1 MEKKQLDILR
11 NSKNV
16 EILSAKIDAK
26 DVIRQAIQK
35 YPAYFTRRD
44 LDAIRVKSTESR
56 YRYIVD
62 KFKDVSDGYVK
73 LFTVLV
79 ETGHTD
85 AVLKILRPG
94 LTVKVMAPPPR
105 SAEATKSEGID
116 QEDIK
121 SGRNATSE
129 VERMVKQLCTEL
141 NEVKEKIKDIEKQQ
155 SIEHMSQMLQVQGG
169 KDVMSELEYVKTE
182 LRQVKL
188 WMEEQCG
195 MMTNRIDNLERESTG
210 RKIAR
215 GDVKTIAVKIQTQ
228 WEVIAKEVG
237 IEGETIKHSRGKQVL
252 EGEAAAE
259 AFISQWIEMD
269 GKAAMA
275 TGIPPTYDALYE
287 IVKRRDE
294 KVAEEIKELQKHAK
308 K

>member
-1 MEKKQLDILR
+1 
-11 NSKNV
+11 
-16 EILSAKIDAK
+16 
-26 DVIRQAIQK
+26 
-35 YPAYFTRRD
+35 
-44 LDAIRVKSTESR
+44 
-56 YRYIVD
+56 
-62 KFKDVSDGYVK
+62 
-73 LFTVLV
+73 
-79 ETGHTD
+79 
-85 AVLKILRPG
+85 
-94 LTVKVMAPPPR
+94 MAPPPR

-116 QEDIK
+116 QEALLRGIGNLLKVHEEKYTNRIVKLEENFEERLTSKLGDLKATLEEEMKAIRNDVKDMKRKIDKIDDLERMITNLQTDIK